1 MPKLTVSLPDAPE
14 KTHDLTD
21 DTITIG
27 RVEDNAL
34 QIEDISVSSRHA
46 TLTLV
51 DGDYVLR
58 DIGSTNGT
66 RLNGKQI
73 DADTDHRLRDGDSI
87 LFGKIDATYQS
98 DVSASTEARPLPT
111 QDEPAMAPAAAS
123 VKPAD
128 FANASPFQTKAKKKD
143 PAGKA
148 IIAFA
153 ILAILAF
160 LASVA
165 TVMSLSAPSLPS

>member
-1 MPKLTVSLPDAPE
+1 MPKLTVSLLDAPE
-14 KTHDLTD
+14 KTHTLTEE
-21 DTITIG
+21 TITIG

-46 TLTLV
+46 TLTLI
-51 DGDYVLR
+51 DGEYILR

-66 RLNGKQI
+66 RLNGKQL
-73 DADTDHRLRDGDSI
+73 DPDTDHALKDGDTI
-87 LFGKIDATYQS
+87 LFGKVDAAYQA
-98 DVSASTEARPLPT
+98 DQLAVSESRPLPAEH
-111 QDEPAMAPAAAS
+111 EPSMAPAAAS

-143 PAGKA
+143 PAGKG
-148 IIAFA
+148 ILAFA
-153 ILAILAF
+153 VLAILVF

-165 TVMSLSAPSLPS
+165 TVLSLRSPV

>member
-14 KTHDLTD
+14 RTHELTAE
-21 DTITIG
+21 TITVG
-27 RVEDNAL
+27 RVEENTL

-73 DADTDHRLRDGDSI
+73 DPDTDHALKDGDAI
-87 LFGKIDATYQS
+87 LFGKIDAAYQS
-98 DVSASTEARPLPT
+98 EVAANTESRPLPT
-111 QDEPAMAPAAAS
+111 EDEPSMVPASAS

-153 ILAILAF
+153 VLAILAF

-165 TVMSLSAPSLPS
+165 TVLTLRPPV